1 MTAKGTYL
9 RPNVLVEP
17 LINQWYAWPY
27 LVPPA
32 TASMYIANWHLK
44 LMQSFVTAP
53 QVHVAALR
61 NPAMAGGPFINYDP
75 NRSGDI
81 KALLEKTR
89 KGQTTLLKLAEDIRT
104 LDQLVIAEADGTSL
118 EHLYKKI
125 PDSIKGFVELFYDVH
140 NNPSYRIIEPL
151 LYASPY
157 YDESLQSL
165 ALSLINQDGRSFV
178 FSTPRLGEDGAFHLK
193 VPFSHEGV
201 EELFKM
207 KQTPQPYDRI
217 KELLGLKGDGE
228 LLSSFFTDEPGRRT
242 PPYDG
247 DGVRIRYFG
256 HACLLIES
264 SDTAILCDPVISYE
278 YESSFP
284 RYTFADLP
292 EQIDHVLI
300 THNHQDHCMFETLLQ
315 LRHKVKSIL
324 IPRSGGGSL
333 IDPSLKLVL
342 QRIGF
347 RNVHEVEELESIE
360 ISGGNVTG
368 IPFLGEHADLNIRTK
383 IAYLIRLKGKSIL
396 CAADSNNIDPLLYR
410 HVRDLVGAV
419 DTVFLGMECDG
430 APLSWL
436 YGPLLTTPLA
446 RKADQSRRFD
456 GSDFEKGIRLV
467 NALNPSRVYVYAM
480 GQEPWLTF
488 LTSIRYTET
497 SRPIVESSR
506 LVEECRKQGIIS
518 ERLFG
523 CKDIL
528 LS

>member
-1 MTAKGTYL
+1 MIVKDAYL

-53 QVHVAALR
+53 QVHAAALK
-61 NPAMAGGPFINYDP
+61 NPAMAGGPFINCEAS
-75 NRSGDI
+75 RSGEI
-81 KALLEKTR
+81 RGLLDKTR
-89 KGQTTLLKLAEDIRT
+89 KGQTRLLKLAEDIKT
-104 LDQLVIAEADGTSL
+104 LDQVVMNEADGTSL
-118 EHLYKKI
+118 EHLYEKV
-125 PDSIKGFVELFYDVH
+125 PQGLRGFVELFYDVH

-151 LYASPY
+151 VYASSY
-157 YDESLQSL
+157 YDESVQSL
-165 ALSLINQDGRSFV
+165 AFSLVNEDGRPFV
-178 FSTPRLGEDGAFHLK
+178 FSTPRLGDPRSFHLS

-201 EELFKM
+201 DELFKM
-207 KQTPQPYDRI
+207 KQTPQPYHRI
-217 KELLGLKGDGE
+217 MEMLQLNGGSDLF
-228 LLSSFFTDEPGRRT
+228 SSFFTDEPGTRT
-242 PPYDG
+242 MPYDG
-247 DGVRIRYFG
+247 GGVRIRYFG
-256 HACLLIES
+256 HACLLIEAGETS
-264 SDTAILCDPVISYE
+264 ILCDPVISYK
-278 YESSFP
+278 YDSSIP

-292 EQIDHVLI
+292 DKIDYVLI

-324 IPRSGGGSL
+324 IPRGGGGSL

-347 RNVHEVEELESIE
+347 KNVREVEELESIKLA
-360 ISGGNVTG
+360 GGDVTG

-383 IAYLIRLKGKSIL
+383 IAYLIRLNGKSIL
-396 CAADSNNIDPLLYR
+396 CAADSNNIDSSLYR
-410 HVRDLVGAV
+410 HVRELVGSV

-436 YGPLLTTPLA
+436 YGPLLTTPVS
-446 RKADQSRRFD
+446 RKVDQSRRFD
-456 GSDFEKGIRLV
+456 GSDFEKAITLV
-467 NALNPSRVYVYAM
+467 RALSASRVYVYAM

-488 LTSIRYTET
+488 LTSIRYTEE
-497 SRPIVESSR
+497 SKPIVESNR
-506 LVEECRKQGIIS
+506 LVEECRTQGIVS

-523 CKDIL
+523 CKDIV